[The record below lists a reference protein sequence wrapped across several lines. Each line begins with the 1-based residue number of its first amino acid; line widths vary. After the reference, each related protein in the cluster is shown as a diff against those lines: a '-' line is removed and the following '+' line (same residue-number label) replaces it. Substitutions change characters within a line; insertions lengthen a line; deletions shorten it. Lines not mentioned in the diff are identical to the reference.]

1 MTFSVLLLRLHL
13 LVLLAFLLFYATKAA
28 LLFLGR
34 QEELRNLRA
43 RTRIV
48 DSLLGFLILVSGLWL
63 VALYPG
69 AAPRWLWV
77 ELGLAVITLPLA
89 IAVMRRQYKPGV
101 AGMLLGLLYLYGV
114 AQSGSLTLRR
124 PTRPTASTAAL
135 GRPETTPTPDAAPPV
150 DTLVD
155 DEPGLSEAEADAL
168 QAATASAAIA
178 SPPAEPETDGEGILA
193 NGKALFSKN
202 CAVCHGANGR
212 LGLNGAYDLTKSNL
226 NEFGRTYLV
235 TKGMGKMPAFGKTL
249 TPAQVQQV
257 VAYSLTL
264 K

>member
-1 MTFSVLLLRLHL
+1 MSFSVLLLRLHL

-34 QEELRNLRA
+34 QEDLRNLRA

-48 DSLLGFLILVSGLWL
+48 DSLLGLLILGSGLWL

-77 ELGLAVITLPLA
+77 ELGLAVVLVPLA
-89 IAVMRRQYKPGV
+89 IAAIRRQYKPGV
-101 AGMLLGLLYLYGV
+101 ACMLLGLLYLYGV
-114 AQSGSLTLRR
+114 AQAGSLTLRR
-124 PTRPTASTAAL
+124 PTRPAASTAAL

-155 DEPGLSEAEADAL
+155 NEPGLSEAETDAL

-193 NGKALFSKN
+193 DGKALFNKN
-202 CAVCHGANGR
+202 CAVCHGADGR
-212 LGLNGAYDLTKSNL
+212 LGLNGAHDLSKSNL
-226 NEFGRTYLV
+226 NTTGRVYMV
-235 TKGMGKMPAFGKTL
+235 TQGLGKMPAFKDKL
-249 TPAQVQQV
+249 TTAQIQQV